1 MKDPQIKMHCWRIVY
16 ACSLHNFKTKIL
28 FRHVSIAVT
37 SCRDVQ
43 DYMHD
48 VRGND
53 AYGQFVWPACRR
65 PLSRLTQSRA
75 RQIGIDGEHRP
86 FRIIPALSVTKRESA
101 GDFTPDP
108 ARLRRFIRFCPD
120 DAAATYFTPIA
131 AYALLF
137 FFISSARPPS
147 PPELRRKK
155 EFRQCSCIRDGVDH
169 DGALQTEWS
178 AFMRF
183 GFRRHARVYR
193 RGRL

>member
-1 MKDPQIKMHCWRIVY
+1 MRDPQIKMRYRRIVC
-16 ACSLHNFKTKIL
+16 ACPVHNSKTKIL
-28 FRHVSIAVT
+28 FCHVSIAVT

-43 DYMHD
+43 DYMHG
-48 VRGND
+48 VRGNV

-108 ARLRRFIRFCPD
+108 ARLRRFIRVCPD
-120 DAAATYFTPIA
+120 DSAATYFTPIA
-131 AYALLF
+131 GYALF
-137 FFISSARPPS
+137 FFHLVAH
-147 PPELRRKK
+147 PPEVPPKK
-155 EFRQCSCIRDGVDH
+155 RVRQCSWIRGGVDH
-169 DGALQTEWS
+169 DSALQTEWS